1 MGGAIGGML
10 PFAVGIALSPMPIVA
25 VVLFLVT
32 ERARAN
38 ALSFLVGWIV
48 GIAGVGTIA
57 LAIAGP
63 TDPGSTS
70 SPAAWVSW
78 LQLALGVVLLHAAV
92 RRWRAR
98 PAHDEEPALPKW
110 MGTIEGFGP
119 AKAFVGGL
127 ALSALNPKNL
137 VLLLAGAAAV
147 AQADA
152 SGAEQAAA
160 WAIFTVLATVGVAV
174 PVVLYFAMGD
184 RAAAVLDR
192 LKTWMARNN
201 ATIIAVICVLF
212 AAKLFGDAISGF
224 TA

>member
-10 PFAVGIALSPMPIVA
+10 PYAVGVALSPMPIVA

-32 ERARAN
+32 KRARAN
-38 ALSFLVGWIV
+38 ALSFLVGWIIGV
-48 GIAGVGTIA
+48 AGVGAVA

-63 TDPGSTS
+63 SDPGSTS
-70 SPAAWVSW
+70 SPAGWVSW
-78 LQLALGVVLLHAAV
+78 LQLALGVVLLQAGV

-98 PAHDEEPALPKW
+98 PAHDEEPALPTW
-110 MGTIEGFGP
+110 MGALDGFGP

-127 ALSALNPKNL
+127 VLSAVNPKNL

-147 AQADA
+147 AQAGP
-152 SGAEQAAA
+152 SGAQQVAA
-160 WAIFTVLATVGVAV
+160 WAIFTVLATVGVAT
-174 PVVLYFAMGD
+174 PVVVYFAMGD
-184 RAAAVLDR
+184 RAAAILDR

-201 ATIIAVICVLF
+201 ATVIAVICLLF

-224 TA
+224 TS